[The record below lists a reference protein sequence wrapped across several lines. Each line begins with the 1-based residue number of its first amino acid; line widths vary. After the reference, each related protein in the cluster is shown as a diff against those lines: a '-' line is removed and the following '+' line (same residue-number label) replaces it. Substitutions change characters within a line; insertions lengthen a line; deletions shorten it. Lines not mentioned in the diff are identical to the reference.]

1 MIPRNIEGKLRTLM
15 ATFPAVTVTG
25 PRQSGKT
32 TLCRACFPDRP
43 YVSLERPDLRAMAQD
58 DPLGFLQDLRDG
70 AILDEVQHV
79 PGLLSY
85 LQVMIDERPEAG
97 RFLLTG
103 SQHFGLLRTVSQSL
117 AGRSGLLSLLPLS
130 VDEVAR
136 FPNAPDALFATLWTG
151 GYPAIHERGVAAPD
165 WLAAYVGTYLERDVR
180 DLLAVQD
187 LGAFQRFVRLC
198 AGRTGQLL
206 NVSSL
211 ASDAGVAHGT
221 ATAWLGVLEASYVL
235 VRLPAWHRNLGKRLV
250 KAPKLHFI
258 DSGLCCWLLGIQTP
272 EQLATHPLVGSIF
285 ESWVAMEG
293 VKRRFARGL
302 RADLYHYRDRK
313 GEEVDLVLERG
324 DATVAIEVKAGR
336 TLVPELARGLERFDR
351 AVEGAPLVSAV
362 ERVLVY
368 GGDAPRT
375 FRGTRAV
382 PWRDVASVGWT
393 ST

>member
-1 MIPRNIEGKLRTLM
+1 MVPRNIESKLRALM

-32 TLCRACFPDRP
+32 TLCRGCFPDRP

-58 DPLGFLQDLRDG
+58 DPLGFLHDLRDG

-79 PGLLSY
+79 PELLSY

-103 SQHFGLLRTVSQSL
+103 SQHFGVLRTVSQSL
-117 AGRSGLLSLLPLS
+117 AGRSGLLTLLPLS

-136 FPNAPDALFATLWTG
+136 FPSAPDALLTTLWTG
-151 GYPAIHERGVAAPD
+151 GYPAIHERGVGAPD

-187 LGAFQRFVRLC
+187 LGAFRRFVRLC

-206 NVSSL
+206 NVASL

-221 ATAWLGVLEASYVL
+221 AAAWLGVLEASYVL
-235 VRLPAWHRNLGKRLV
+235 VRLPAWHRNIGKRLV
-250 KAPKLHFI
+250 KAPKLHFV
-258 DSGLCCWLLGIQTP
+258 DSGLCCWLLGIASPQ
-272 EQLATHPLVGSIF
+272 QLATHPLMGSIF

-293 VKRRFARGL
+293 LKQRYARGL
-302 RADLYHYRDRK
+302 QADLYHYRDRK

-324 DATVAIEVKAGR
+324 DVTVAIEVKAGQ
-336 TLVPELARGLERFDR
+336 TLVPELARGLDRFER
-351 AVEGAPLVSAV
+351 AVADAPLVRAV

-368 GGDAPRT
+368 GGETPRT
-375 FRGTRAV
+375 FGGTRAV
-382 PWRDVASVGWT
+382 PWRDVSTAAWT
-393 ST
+393 IP